1 MFELK
6 RLSFSLS
13 KEENVVEVYGGRRG
27 KSAHRVL
34 MEWIIRCH
42 RLGAERSPE
51 SVWRD
56 KWQISYRESNARCL
70 FRKPLL
76 IEVP

>member
-34 MEWIIRCH
+34 ME
-42 RLGAERSPE
+42 
-51 SVWRD
+51 
-56 KWQISYRESNARCL
+56 
-70 FRKPLL
+70 
-76 IEVP
+76 